1 LAILVAPGLIGI
13 ARGGAEMVSI
23 FRYGSL
29 GATFHVLLLATLIII
44 SYFDFRRLLLSVTA
58 VFFFL
63 NLTLTLGTLWLG
75 LEYRGYGY
83 LLATLGSLIY
93 GYSAAGSRILRLPYM
108 TFIANNRGL

>member
-1 LAILVAPGLIGI
+1 MFNFAVSDI
-13 ARGGAEMVSI
+13 ARFVYDELVRHRHLNHR
-23 FRYGSL
+23 FRQE
-29 GATFHVLLLATLIII
+29 ADVVLPAAIDG
-44 SYFDFRRLLLSVTA
+44 FMALLLSVTA

-83 LLATLGSLIY
+83 LLATLISLVF
-93 GYSAAGSRILRLPYM
+93 GYSAAASRILRLPYM